1 MEKCEKGFK
10 CVKYEIGFKCVKIC
24 KLVEGWYI
32 YVVEE
37 MLRECGVEGEVIL
50 CVCIGCVL

>member
-32 YVVEE
+32 VEE

>member
-32 YVVEE
+32 VEE
-37 MLRECGVEGEVIL
+37 MLRECGVEG
-50 CVCIGCVL
+50 